1 MMTLLGQVIG
11 RVASGEMHELAGQCE
26 QPTAELRH
34 RDSERK
40 QDDRDAQNRS
50 DEPYQ
55 SRDDPQENAEHGAE
69 NP

>member
-1 MMTLLGQVIG
+1 
-11 RVASGEMHELAGQCE
+11 MHELAGQCE

-40 QDDRDAQNRS
+40 QDDRDAQNRP